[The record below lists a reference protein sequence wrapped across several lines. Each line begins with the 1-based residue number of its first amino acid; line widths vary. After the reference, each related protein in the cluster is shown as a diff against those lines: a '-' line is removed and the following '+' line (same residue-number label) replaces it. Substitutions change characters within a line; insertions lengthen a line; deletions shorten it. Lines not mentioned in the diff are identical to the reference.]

1 MYKRRSLE
9 ERKKDLDRKKE
20 ILDAKIERNK
30 LNDKIKNLRNKK

>member
-1 MYKRRSLE
+1 MKHRSLE

-30 LNDKIKNLRNKK
+30 LNEKIKNLRKKK